1 MPLRFLLHGKPW
13 RSDWREQTLG
23 DVALK
28 DWLFQRLEEAIE
40 IIHQQDLILEQHGIK
55 RIGGHIAEQRA
66 ALLEHLEGRLCF
78 AELSD

>member
-1 MPLRFLLHGKPW
+1 M
-13 RSDWREQTLG
+13 G

-40 IIHQQDLILEQHGIK
+40 IIHQQDLLLEQHGIET
-55 RIGGHIAEQRA
+55 IGGHIAEQRA